1 MRTDNALRT
10 FLRNGAALVM
20 LILLTLGCS
29 GKGGSNPAGPS
40 GDDGSSAGKVAVSG
54 QVADTNNAVVEGAT
68 VEVHSN
74 PVSTTTGS
82 DGKWSVQ
89 VEPGD
94 HTIYVFLNGVEV
106 FKATFTL
113 SSDGKI
119 SNVKTVSAGNAS
131 SSGSSL
137 DVKPDAKACEE
148 AKKKTSV
155 NDKEPPTAPTGLS
168 ATPYLSPFKVVLTWN
183 ASSDNVGVA
192 GYNVYRN
199 GSLIGTASKSFAG
212 KPGGSSKSYYDY
224 SISANT
230 TYTYEVAAF
239 DSAGNVSAKSNAA
252 TATTGQQDTQAPT
265 APSNLSAEVVTS
277 PSKKVNLNWTGS
289 TDNVGVA
296 GYKIYR
302 NGSLIGTSSSTSYTD
317 SSVSAGATYSYEVAA
332 YDDCY
337 NISGHSNSVS
347 ATIPSS

>member
-1 MRTDNALRT
+1 MKTNDVLRT

-20 LILLTLGCS
+20 LVLLTLGCS

-40 GDDGSSAGKVAVSG
+40 GDEGSSAGKVAVSG
-54 QVADTNNAVVEGAT
+54 QVADTNNAVVGGAT

-82 DGKWSVQ
+82 DGKWSLS

-106 FKATFTL
+106 FKATFSL
-113 SSDGKI
+113 GSDGTI
-119 SNVKTVSAGNAS
+119 SNVKTHSAGHAS
-131 SSGSSL
+131 ASGSSF
-137 DVKPDAKACEE
+137 DVKPDAKTCDE
-148 AKKKTSV
+148 AKKKAGV
-155 NDKEPPTAPTGLS
+155 NDKEAPSAPTGLS
-168 ATPYLSPFKVVLTWN
+168 ATPYLSPFKVKLAWN

-192 GYNVYRN
+192 GYYVYRN
-199 GSLIGTASKSFAG
+199 GSAIGTAKSFAG
-212 KPGGSSKSYYDY
+212 KPGGGSTYYYDY
-224 SISANT
+224 AISPNT

-239 DSAGNVSAKSNAA
+239 DSAGNVSAKSSAA
-252 TATTGQQDTQAPT
+252 TATTGSPDTEAPT
-265 APSNLSAEVVTS
+265 APSGLSATVVTT
-277 PSKKVNLNWTGS
+277 PSKKVNLSWTGS
-289 TDNVGVA
+289 TDNVGVK

-332 YDDCY
+332 YDECY
-337 NISGHSNSVS
+337 NISAHSNSVS
-347 ATIPSS
+347 VTIPSS